1 MDDSKLY
8 KKNEK
13 QVDTSVNAVCI
24 FSKDI
29 GMEFGIRWNV
39 LW

>member
-13 QVDTSVNAVCI
+13 QVDTSVNAACI

-29 GMEFGIRWNV
+29 GMEFGIR
-39 LW
+39 